1 MLSSEPAPNTLA
13 LSRVITGLEGAC
25 FMGIVISKTPRFASS
40 GSGVLLLNPE
50 SRGIKW
56 MWENAKRGLRGG
68 IRSFEH

>member
-1 MLSSEPAPNTLA
+1 
-13 LSRVITGLEGAC
+13 
-25 FMGIVISKTPRFASS
+25 MGIVISKTPRFASS
-40 GSGVLLLNPE
+40 DSGVLLLNPE

>member
-1 MLSSEPAPNTLA
+1 
-13 LSRVITGLEGAC
+13 
-25 FMGIVISKTPRFASS
+25 MGIVISKTPRFASS